1 MSVATLRHVP
11 PPTELADF
19 DPLFFRPCIFPVLR
33 DLGYGVRPT
42 INNGVGPGNPMATDM
57 VISFSLFDTDGT
69 RLGTTGPIAELA
81 PGEIMKLDLDELLQ
95 RDGVAG
101 TIQEGSGGDQLG
113 VLHVVPRAHADEERA
128 TVSAREM
135 FAHVLASDD
144 FIEYYQRD
152 GDVITGVA
160 YQTGPK
166 NDGRLGSTQTTV
178 VQAPKVIVSE
188 PVDTLFSLMNISTHF
203 DYDRPVS
210 LDFWILRPDG
220 SRVTRSS
227 IEVPPWSF
235 RLLSTTRVLEEAGV
249 LEEFREQGGMGM
261 LLGYAKEG
269 TLVPISLTRNKVS
282 GAIACDHTL
291 PPVFYVTTWGG
302 EARMKA
308 NARLEE
314 EFFPAQV
321 PAEAVTR

>member
-1 MSVATLRHVP
+1 VP
-11 PPTELADF
+11 PPQEITGF
-19 DPLFFRPCIFPVLR
+19 DPRFFRPCIFPVLR
-33 DLGYGVRPT
+33 RLGYGVRPT
-42 INNGVGPGNPMATDM
+42 VNNGVAPGHPMATDM
-57 VISFSLFDTDGT
+57 AISFSMFDGDGT
-69 RLGTTGPIAELA
+69 HLGTTGTIAELS
-81 PGEIMKLDLDELLQ
+81 PGEIVKFDLDELLE
-95 RDGVAG
+95 RGDVARS
-101 TIQEGSGGDQLG
+101 IRPSSGGDPLG
-113 VLHVVPRAHADEERA
+113 VLHVVPSEWAGQEAA
-128 TVSAREM
+128 TVSTAAM
-135 FAHVLASDD
+135 MAHVLASDD
-144 FIEYYQRD
+144 FIEYYQRQ

-188 PVDTLFSLMNISTHF
+188 PVDTLFSLMNISTSF

-220 SRVTRSS
+220 TRVTRSS

-235 RLLSTTRVLEEAGV
+235 RLLSMSAVLEAAGT
-249 LEEFREQGGMGM
+249 LDEFREHGGMGM
-261 LLGYAKEG
+261 LLGYAKAG

-302 EARMKA
+302 EARLAA

-314 EFFPAQV
+314 EFFAEPSRV
-321 PAEAVTR
+321 PAVTT

>member
-1 MSVATLRHVP
+1 MP
-11 PPTELADF
+11 PPKEIDEF
-19 DPLFFRPCIFPVLR
+19 DPRFFRPCIFPVLR
-33 DLGYGVRPT
+33 RLGYGVRPT
-42 INNGVGPGNPMATDM
+42 INNGVSAGDPMATDM
-57 VISFSLFDTDGT
+57 AVSLSLFDEDGT
-69 RLGTTGPIAELA
+69 HLGTSGRIAELA
-81 PGEIMKLDLDELLQ
+81 PGEIVKLDLDELLE
-95 RDGVAG
+95 RPEVSAR
-101 TIQEGSGGDQLG
+101 IRPGSGGDQLG
-113 VLHVVPRAHADEERA
+113 VLHVVPAELDGQTSA
-128 TVSAREM
+128 TVSTRAM
-135 FAHVLASDD
+135 MVHVLASDD

-188 PVDTLFSLMNISTHF
+188 PVDTLFSLMNISTSF
-203 DYDRPVS
+203 DYDRPVA
-210 LDFWILRPDG
+210 LDFWLLRPDG
-220 SRVTRSS
+220 TRVTRSQ

-235 RLLSTTRVLEEAGV
+235 RLLSTTEVLEAAGA
-249 LEEFREQGGMGM
+249 LDEFREQGGMGM
-261 LLGYAKEG
+261 LLGYAKDG

-314 EFFPAQV
+314 EFFATPVASKQ
-321 PAEAVTR
+321 AVAR

>member
-1 MSVATLRHVP
+1 M
-11 PPTELADF
+11 
-19 DPLFFRPCIFPVLR
+19 
-33 DLGYGVRPT
+33 
-42 INNGVGPGNPMATDM
+42 M
-57 VISFSLFDTDGT
+57 
-69 RLGTTGPIAELA
+69 
-81 PGEIMKLDLDELLQ
+81 
-95 RDGVAG
+95 
-101 TIQEGSGGDQLG
+101 
-113 VLHVVPRAHADEERA
+113 
-128 TVSAREM
+128 
-135 FAHVLASDD
+135 AHVLASDD
-144 FIEYYQRD
+144 FIEYYQRQ

-188 PVDTLFSLMNISTHF
+188 PVDTLFSLMNISTSF

-220 SRVTRSS
+220 TRVTRSS

-235 RLLSTTRVLEEAGV
+235 RLLSMSAVLEAAGT
-249 LEEFREQGGMGM
+249 LDEFREHGGMGM
-261 LLGYAKEG
+261 LLGYAKAG

-302 EARMKA
+302 EARLAA

-314 EFFPAQV
+314 EFFAEPSRV
-321 PAEAVTR
+321 PAVTT

>member
-1 MSVATLRHVP
+1 MP
-11 PPTELADF
+11 PPTSISEF
-19 DPLFFRPCIFPVLR
+19 DPRFFRPCIFPVLR
-33 DLGYGVRPT
+33 RLDYGVRPT
-42 INNGVGPGNPMATDM
+42 VNNGVAAGSPLATDM
-57 VISFSLFDTDGT
+57 AISLSLFDEDGT
-69 RLGTTGPIAELA
+69 HLGTTGTLTELA
-81 PGEIMKLDLDELLQ
+81 PGEIEKFDLDELLE
-95 RDGVAG
+95 RSAVRHAVDS
-101 TIQEGSGGDQLG
+101 GSDGDQLG
-113 VLHVVPRAHADEERA
+113 VLHVVPRDLADRTSA
-128 TVSAREM
+128 NVSTKAM
-135 FAHVLASDD
+135 MAHVLASDD
-144 FIEYYQRD
+144 FIEFYQRD

-188 PVDTLFSLMNISTHF
+188 PVDTLFALMNISTHF

-220 SRVTRSS
+220 TRVTRSS

-235 RLLSTTRVLEEAGV
+235 RLLSTTRVLEQAGA
-249 LEEFREQGGMGM
+249 LEEFREHGGMGM
-261 LLGYAKEG
+261 LLGYAKHG

-302 EARMKA
+302 EARMRA

-314 EFFPAQV
+314 EFFPARI
-321 PAEAVTR
+321 PAEARSR

>member
-1 MSVATLRHVP
+1 MP
-11 PPTELADF
+11 PPSSISEY
-19 DPLFFRPCIFPVLR
+19 DPRFIRPCIFPVLR
-33 DLGYGVRPT
+33 RLEYGVRPT
-42 INNGVGPGNPMATDM
+42 INNGVGPGSPLATDM
-57 VISFSLFDTDGT
+57 AISFSLFDEDGT
-69 RLGTTGPIAELA
+69 RLGTTGTIAELA
-81 PGEIMKLDLDELLQ
+81 PGEIEKFDLDELLD
-95 RDGVAG
+95 RPDVREA
-101 TIQEGSGGDQLG
+101 IKPGSGGNQLG
-113 VLHVVPRAHADEERA
+113 VLHVVPRDLAGKTSAE
-128 TVSAREM
+128 VSTKEM
-135 FAHVLASDD
+135 MAHVFASDD
-144 FIEYYQRD
+144 FIEFYQRD

-188 PVDTLFSLMNISTHF
+188 PVDTLFALMNISTSF

-220 SRVTRSS
+220 TRVTRSS
-227 IEVPPWSF
+227 IEVPPWSY
-235 RLLSTTRVLEEAGV
+235 RLLSTTAVLEEAGT

-261 LLGYAKEG
+261 LLGYAKKG

-314 EFFPAQV
+314 EFFPARV
-321 PAEAVTR
+321 PAEAPAP